1 MKKILSLV
9 VLFAATAMISC
20 CGNNTKKA
28 DCPAAAECPAT
39 ECPAECPGCPAEA
52 APAEAAP
59 ETPAEA
65 PAQ

>member
-20 CGNNTKKA
+20 CGNNAKKA
-28 DCPAAAECPAT
+28 EASCCEGCKT
-39 ECPAECPGCPAEA
+39 ECAACPSAEGCEAA
-52 APAEAAP
+52 APAAEA
-59 ETPAEA
+59 PAEA